1 MNRVHRFLWGLGA
14 GQLSSGVNI
23 LYTAA
28 SVPLAL
34 AFLNKEQFGLWAL
47 VTQIG
52 GYLMLLDIG
61 MSASVTRFLADHKDS
76 KDEGTYGSIL
86 STGQLIFLIQAFLI
100 ALLATVCACLLP
112 SFLEIPANMW
122 GDFRKLLVGQGL
134 ILAIGLALRSKGAPL
149 WAHQRVDLIHLAAS
163 ANLLTALA
171 GLGAGLWL
179 GLGTDSFLLAG
190 FLGALWT
197 WFFPWAAC
205 HHFRL
210 FPKFNS
216 HRGFHKD
223 LFLRMFSFGRD
234 MLLVQL
240 GGLLCTGSQIIII
253 SKILGLEAAATFA
266 VATKTLVLGQQLL
279 GRIFEGAAPGLT
291 ELFVQGRRDRFVQ
304 RFYEMAAL
312 SLSLATIL
320 AVCLAAGNST
330 FVLLWTSGAIQWS
343 QGGDNLLGATLITT
357 IAGRCFLGLFGLSA
371 ELYRVRYLP
380 LAEGLLFV
388 GLALAL
394 GVRLGLEGI
403 LIAGL
408 AAHALVTFAR
418 SFFLARTLYPPGNA
432 YSRVWGVVP
441 FTFLLGVVA
450 NFFVLPTPL
459 KPRWVLMYA
468 GTLGFLAGLF
478 LWLSLRRVFA
488 RLPSILS
495 ESNFQREFSR
505 R

>member
-100 ALLATVCACLLP
+100 ALLAAVCAWLLP
-112 SFLEIPANMW
+112 SFLEIPASIW

-134 ILAIGLALRSKGAPL
+134 ILAVGLALRSKGAPL

-205 HHFRL
+205 QYFHL
-210 FPKFNS
+210 FPKSNS
-216 HRGFHKD
+216 HREFHKD

-240 GGLLCTGSQIIII
+240 GGILCTGSQIIII
-253 SKILGLEAAATFA
+253 SKFLGLEAAATFA

-304 RFYEMAAL
+304 RFYEMTAL
-312 SLSLATIL
+312 SLSLATML
-320 AVCLAAGNST
+320 AVCLAAGNSS
-330 FVLLWTSGAIQWS
+330 FVFLWTSGAIQWS
-343 QGGDNLLGATLITT
+343 HGGDILLGTTLIVTM
-357 IAGRCFLGLFGLSA
+357 ASRCFLGLFGLSA
-371 ELYRVRYLP
+371 EIYRVRYLP

-394 GVRLGLEGI
+394 GVRLGLDGI

-408 AAHALVTFAR
+408 AAHALITLAR
-418 SFFLARTLYPPGNA
+418 SFFLAGKLYPPEKIWR
-432 YSRVWGVVP
+432 RVFWVMP
-441 FTFLLGVVA
+441 FAFLFGIIVS
-450 NFFVLPTPL
+450 FFVF
-459 KPRWVLMYA
+459 KMLMRPEWMLFYA
-468 GTLGFLAGLF
+468 GTLGFFTGGL
-478 LWLSLRRVFA
+478 LWIGLRKVFA
-488 RLPSILS
+488 RLPYPFSDSVLQKKLS
-495 ESNFQREFSR
+495 EH
-505 R
+505 